1 VPGAYGLIAASLLQV
16 GRGLAIV
23 GLVVGVA
30 SYLSTRY
37 GRRPRP
43 GETFTR
49 ANYAVQR
56 QWAKPLT
63 AIGLVGAVIWIVAAL
78 R

>member
-1 VPGAYGLIAASLLQV
+1 MDVGFLVAASLLQI

-30 SYLSTRY
+30 NYLSTRY

-43 GETFTR
+43 GETFTQ
-49 ANYAVQR
+49 ANYEVDR
-56 QWAKPLT
+56 QWAKPLI
-63 AIGLVGAVIWIVAAL
+63 AIGLIGAIIWIVAAL